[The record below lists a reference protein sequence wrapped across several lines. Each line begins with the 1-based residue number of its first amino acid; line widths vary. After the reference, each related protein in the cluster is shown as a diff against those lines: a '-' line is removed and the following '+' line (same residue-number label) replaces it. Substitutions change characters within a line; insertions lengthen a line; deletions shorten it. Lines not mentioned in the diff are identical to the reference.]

1 MIHTCKKKKRDILI
15 FSKNIPDF
23 RTTSLDH
30 NYHSG
35 RNITHT
41 SATGESMYAELE
53 RGGHNFVKF
62 AREKEQPD
70 HARVKLSLSNNSRR
84 LVEWVIK
91 GVSENIQAIPKASG
105 LVKAFDTGECI
116 LIWRRPKDNNSWRE
130 LSSLKMML
138 QIKLMVSETGKVV
151 GEANSKFRA
160 SVDPHAACRADEP
173 PIHNI
178 ILNSEPSTMV
188 LRKEKPKEK
197 TDANSE
203 TETKIMVKNFLDD
216 SQNTYW
222 ILILLFC
229 LLITIC
235 LKVLSD

>member
-1 MIHTCKKKKRDILI
+1 MAVSIK
-15 FSKNIPDF
+15 
-23 RTTSLDH
+23 TTSLDN

-35 RNITHT
+35 RNVTHT
-41 SATGESMYAELE
+41 SAIGKSMYTEME
-53 RGGHNFVKF
+53 RGKHNFVKF
-62 AREKEQPD
+62 AREKGQSD

-84 LVEWVIK
+84 LVEWIIK
-91 GVSENIQAIPKASG
+91 DINENIQAIPKASG

-116 LIWRRPKDNNSWRE
+116 LIWRRPKDYNSWRE
-130 LSSLKMML
+130 LSPLKMIL

-160 SVDPHAACRADEP
+160 SVDPHAVCTAEEP

-178 ILNSEPSTMV
+178 ILNSEPSTMI
-188 LRKEKPKEK
+188 LRKEKPKKK
-197 TDANSE
+197 TDVNSE
-203 TETKIMVKNFLDD
+203 IQPKIMNKNFLDD

-229 LLITIC
+229 LLIAIC

>member
-1 MIHTCKKKKRDILI
+1 MTHFYRVTDHRNRPLTHIQSNNDSYVQKEKEGHSNIQQ
-15 FSKNIPDF
+15 NIPDF

-53 RGGHNFVKF
+53 RGGHN
-62 AREKEQPD
+62 
-70 HARVKLSLSNNSRR
+70 RR

-138 QIKLMVSETGKVV
+138 QIKLMVSENWKT
-151 GEANSKFRA
+151 

-188 LRKEKPKEK
+188 LRKEKPK
-197 TDANSE
+197 
-203 TETKIMVKNFLDD
+203 
-216 SQNTYW
+216 
-222 ILILLFC
+222 
-229 LLITIC
+229 
-235 LKVLSD
+235 